1 CLAGRDVAARARL
14 EQAFAGEPRVS
25 VLGFTDSM
33 SDLLA
38 AADVLVH
45 STGGVTC
52 LEALARGCPIV
63 AYGAPP
69 GHAPLLAKEMAAL
82 GLVTHARSTAE
93 LRAAL
98 AATAR
103 RPPVSLARGV
113 DAASLVLAAPHR

>member
-1 CLAGRDVAARARL
+1 MRL
-14 EQAFAGEPRVS
+14 ETAFAGEPRVR

-52 LEALARGCPIV
+52 LEALARDCPVV

-69 GHAPLLAKEMAAL
+69 VTRRCSRGRWPRSGSSCTRAL
-82 GLVTHARSTAE
+82 
-93 LRAAL
+93 
-98 AATAR
+98 
-103 RPPVSLARGV
+103 RPS
-113 DAASLVLAAPHR
+113 